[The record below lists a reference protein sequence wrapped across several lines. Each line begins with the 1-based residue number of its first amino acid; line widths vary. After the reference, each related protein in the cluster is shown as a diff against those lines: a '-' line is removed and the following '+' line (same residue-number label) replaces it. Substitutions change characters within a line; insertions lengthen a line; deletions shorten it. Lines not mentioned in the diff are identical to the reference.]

1 MPKSPSAST
10 TPTRLKTF
18 LAELVQ
24 MPTLTHE
31 TATCKAALDWIKY
44 QLRDLPLHVHD
55 FAHNGH
61 SALVVTTR
69 DTKRPK
75 VMLHCHLDISPAP
88 ADMMRLT
95 ERDGRYYGR
104 GVFDMKYAAAAY
116 LDVLLGLGPDVAHY
130 DLGVIFTTD
139 EETTGGID
147 GAGQLAARGWGGQ
160 VMVNADAIADW
171 HIESGAKGIMRYR
184 VHSQGVAG
192 HASRP
197 WEYRN
202 AITQL
207 MRYLDEIATHFP
219 AEPCD
224 DPAHAHNTFSIGTIH
239 GGQIV
244 NQVAGEASAGIDL
257 RVMPGRTLA
266 EMVELLEDVAARHP
280 HITLEALAT
289 DTPISLD
296 PNHPEAQRLRRIIH
310 SVTGAEPGFVLSHG
324 GSENPH
330 YVRHGQTVLM
340 FGPPGG
346 GHHSADEWVDA
357 AGVVQ
362 FARIIR
368 AFLDETA
375 HDSV

>member
-1 MPKSPSAST
+1 
-10 TPTRLKTF
+10 
-18 LAELVQ
+18 
-24 MPTLTHE
+24 
-31 TATCKAALDWIKY
+31 
-44 QLRDLPLHVHD
+44 
-55 FAHNGH
+55 
-61 SALVVTTR
+61 
-69 DTKRPK
+69 
-75 VMLHCHLDISPAP
+75 
-88 ADMMRLT
+88 
-95 ERDGRYYGR
+95 
-104 GVFDMKYAAAAY
+104 
-116 LDVLLGLGPDVAHY
+116 VAQY

-324 GSENPH
+324 GFGKPTLRPPRPNRPH
-330 YVRHGQTVLM
+330 VWSARWWPSLRRRMGRRGRRRAICPYHPRLPRRNRPRFGIIKR
-340 FGPPGG
+340 FGPPARVPRHPAPKHGLPG
-346 GHHSADEWVDA
+346 PNPGTLAEWLRRGLQNLVHRFEP
-357 AGVVQ
+357 GRCLQ
-362 FARIIR
+362 QLFPYYYARPCI
-368 AFLDETA
+368 
-375 HDSV
+375 S